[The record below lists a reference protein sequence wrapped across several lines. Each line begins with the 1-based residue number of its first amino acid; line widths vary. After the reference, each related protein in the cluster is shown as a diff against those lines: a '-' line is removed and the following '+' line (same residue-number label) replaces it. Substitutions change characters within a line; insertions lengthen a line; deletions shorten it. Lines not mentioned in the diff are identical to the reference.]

1 MSTVLARLAAIV
13 QAVGDVNPTRGCR
26 DMLFHGGTVA
36 PQGGVV
42 NKLSYTTPP
51 RSQRTGR
58 RMTDGNVRR
67 PRTTRRYRS
76 SHRGHQS
83 DPLLPRYA
91 RPRGYGGAQGG
102 VVSKL
107 IYDTARI
114 SAQKAPIDVKPSA
127 LCSYGPQ
134 QSYKPTEAKTHPVV
148 AELWSKKGAQR
159 LSLIHI

>member
-1 MSTVLARLAAIV
+1 MP
-13 QAVGDVNPTRGCR
+13 AVGDANLTRGCQ

-76 SHRGHQS
+76 SHRGRQS
-83 DPLLPRYA
+83 DPWLPRYA
-91 RPRGYGGAQGG
+91 LPRGYGGAQGG

-107 IYDTARI
+107 TYDTARI
-114 SAQKAPIDVKPSA
+114 SAHRPSNDT
-127 LCSYGPQ
+127 Q
-134 QSYKPTEAKTHPVV
+134 QRPPSLHDSPLSLKRSGTSIRPVV
-148 AELWSKKGAQR
+148 AEICSPTGVRWRPGPPR
-159 LSLIHI
+159 I